1 MQIQHL
7 LFILFFDMYKNF
19 PTCPQSGH
27 QRISPDCARY
37 ALSIIPESPSHGEG
51 LEGNMLENRQKTTI
65 IWKTV
70 CVLAALMLGAFLGS
84 PASKDLTGQISES
97 ISKVTIQAVKMQ
109 YLHNEDTDAQLQAGE
124 EKGKQTAAFQKT
136 TMQGL
141 RELTAETEQTA
152 VQTQK
157 QSEEGA
163 AQSGEGAI
171 QTGDTTTEAFAAQ
184 TASFSSPAN
193 QSSQDLIPN
202 ANRGGAASRKEVDV
216 LIHLINAEAY
226 GLSYKAKVAVGQ
238 VVMNRWTGPYY
249 GDDLLA
255 IMTAPHQFT
264 PIYNGSAYK
273 KKIEPDSVQ
282 AAYAVLSGTGVPE
295 LTDDTYYFVNP
306 DFTQDKTIETKMQ
319 FVCEIE
325 GMHFF
330 KPPAK

>member
-1 MQIQHL
+1 
-7 LFILFFDMYKNF
+7 
-19 PTCPQSGH
+19 
-27 QRISPDCARY
+27 
-37 ALSIIPESPSHGEG
+37 
-51 LEGNMLENRQKTTI
+51 MLEDKQKNTMV
-65 IWKTV
+65 WRAV
-70 CVLAALMLGAFLGS
+70 CVLAALMIGAFLGS
-84 PASKDLTGQISES
+84 PASKGFTGQISEVVS
-97 ISKVTIQAVKMQ
+97 GITIQAVKMQ
-109 YLHNEDTDAQLQAGE
+109 YLHSEDKDALQPKKENE
-124 EKGKQTAAFQKT
+124 KQTAAFQKT
-136 TMQGL
+136 TMQSL
-141 RELTAETEQTA
+141 RELTTGTEQSVGQA
-152 VQTQK
+152 QQ
-157 QSEEGA
+157 
-163 AQSGEGAI
+163 QSGEVPEQSGEEAV
-171 QTGDTTTEAFAAQ
+171 QAGDTTAETFASQ
-184 TASFSSPAN
+184 SASLSLPAN
-193 QSSQDLIPN
+193 EAAVDLVTN

-273 KKIEPDSVQ
+273 KKIEADSVT
-282 AAYAVLSGTGVPE
+282 AAYAVLAGTGVAE

>member
-1 MQIQHL
+1 
-7 LFILFFDMYKNF
+7 
-19 PTCPQSGH
+19 
-27 QRISPDCARY
+27 
-37 ALSIIPESPSHGEG
+37 
-51 LEGNMLENRQKTTI
+51 MLENQKKTI
-65 IWKTV
+65 TVWKTV
-70 CVLAALMLGAFLGS
+70 FVLAALMLGAFLGS
-84 PASKDLTGQISES
+84 PASKDLTGQISEA
-97 ISKVTIQAVKMQ
+97 ISNVTVQAVKMQ
-109 YLHNEDTDAQLQAGE
+109 YLHNEDNDAQLPIKE
-124 EKGKQTAAFQKT
+124 ENEKQTAAFQKT
-136 TMQGL
+136 TMQSL
-141 RELTAETEQTA
+141 REVTTKTGQTA
-152 VQTQK
+152 NQAQQEST
-157 QSEEGA
+157 EETG
-163 AQSGEGAI
+163 QSGEGAI
-171 QTGDTTTEAFAAQ
+171 QTGGTSTEAFAAQ
-184 TASFSSPAN
+184 TASFSAPEN

-273 KKIEPDSVQ
+273 KTIEPDSVQ

>member
-1 MQIQHL
+1 
-7 LFILFFDMYKNF
+7 
-19 PTCPQSGH
+19 
-27 QRISPDCARY
+27 
-37 ALSIIPESPSHGEG
+37 
-51 LEGNMLENRQKTTI
+51 MLEDKQKNTMV
-65 IWKTV
+65 WKAV
-70 CVLAALMLGAFLGS
+70 CVLAALMIGAFLGS
-84 PASKDLTGQISES
+84 PASKGFTGQISEA
-97 ISKVTIQAVKMQ
+97 ISGITIQAVKMQ
-109 YLHNEDTDAQLQAGE
+109 YIHKEDTAPEKQLKADQEIKTGEKSNTTDATSKPSVQETEEKSEPNADAASIENTASAGITETAAAVSPAPAFSTPANEDAAGLV
-124 EKGKQTAAFQKT
+124 T
-136 TMQGL
+136 
-141 RELTAETEQTA
+141 
-152 VQTQK
+152 
-157 QSEEGA
+157 
-163 AQSGEGAI
+163 
-171 QTGDTTTEAFAAQ
+171 
-184 TASFSSPAN
+184 
-193 QSSQDLIPN
+193 N

-273 KKIEPDSVQ
+273 KKIEQDSVT
-282 AAYAVLSGTGVPE
+282 AAYAVLSGTGVAE